1 MSINTLA
8 ARVQALGGDQLGRIK
23 RQKLE
28 SFRWAL
34 KNDYQ
39 TRMIKTPIHGVWP
52 ALINNNEAGL
62 KSDYD
67 KKIVSVEFNSG
78 LEAGD
83 VFECLDDGTHWMIY
97 LPVLTETA
105 YLRAEIVRCRYT
117 LTIGDETYWIYF
129 QGPTETDLRW
139 FQKQGINMN
148 ELNLSGTIYIKLNEK
163 TRAFFER
170 FTHIEVDNHIWEVQ
184 VTDSIST
191 PGVLELEVQ
200 EYYDNTPAELP
211 EIKKYESPI
220 IYGKTTVAQDTTE
233 GYYIIDEYYDPKRK
247 WKVVGNERVRLTDT
261 FMDGK
266 MCNVRIYDGAIGN
279 YTIQYGDESL
289 ECTIDWQRDY
299 IQGPKEIYPYDT
311 YVFKA
316 LYDGVTFSVDS
327 DLVKIESQDGQTCRI
342 YVDTGK
348 KGSFNLSCENSDGE
362 VFTLPVKIGSWFGG
376 KGESEVGRV
385 S

>member
-1 MSINTLA
+1 M
-8 ARVQALGGDQLGRIK
+8 
-23 RQKLE
+23 
-28 SFRWAL
+28 
-34 KNDYQ
+34 
-39 TRMIKTPIHGVWP
+39 
-52 ALINNNEAGL
+52 
-62 KSDYD
+62 
-67 KKIVSVEFNSG
+67 
-78 LEAGD
+78 
-83 VFECLDDGTHWMIY
+83 
-97 LPVLTETA
+97 
-105 YLRAEIVRCRYT
+105 
-117 LTIGDETYWIYF
+117 
-129 QGPTETDLRW
+129 
-139 FQKQGINMN
+139 
-148 ELNLSGTIYIKLNEK
+148 
-163 TRAFFER
+163 
-170 FTHIEVDNHIWEVQ
+170 
-184 VTDSIST
+184 
-191 PGVLELEVQ
+191 
-200 EYYDNTPAELP
+200 
-211 EIKKYESPI
+211 
-220 IYGKTTVAQDTTE
+220 
-233 GYYIIDEYYDPKRK
+233 
-247 WKVVGNERVRLTDT
+247 RLTDT

-348 KGSFNLSCENSDGE
+348 KGSFNLSCENDDGE